1 MEITSTHIDNYLS
14 TLEPNRL
21 EDILIL
27 TNLLSKVTGRSPKLW
42 GSSIIGYG
50 NLFYK
55 YPSNTSGHMPIIGL
69 SSRKQAITLYL
80 SYDVNQFDIL
90 SSLGKYTTGK
100 GCLYIKKLEDIDLN
114 ILEKLLH
121 QVYHHVLNLDFVKLI
136 D

>member
-1 MEITSTHIDNYLS
+1 MEITSTHIDSYLS

-21 EDILIL
+21 QDIIVL
-27 TNLLSKVTGRSPKLW
+27 TTLLSKVTGRSPKLW

-50 NLFYK
+50 KLYYK

-80 SYDVNQFDIL
+80 SYDVSQFDIL
-90 SSLGKYTTGK
+90 SNLGKYTTGK
-100 GCLYIKKLEDIDLN
+100 GCLYVKKLEDIDLD

-121 QVYHHVLNLDFVKLI
+121 EVYHHVLKDRKSVV
-136 D
+136 

>member
-1 MEITSTHIDNYLS
+1 MEITSTHIDNYLL
-14 TLEPNRL
+14 TIEPNRL
-21 EDILIL
+21 DDILIL

-55 YPSNTSGHMPIIGL
+55 YPSKTSGHMPIIGL

-100 GCLYIKKLEDIDLN
+100 GCLYIKKIRRC
-114 ILEKLLH
+114 
-121 QVYHHVLNLDFVKLI
+121 
-136 D
+136 

>member
-1 MEITSTHIDNYLS
+1 MEITSPHIDNYLL
-14 TLEPNRL
+14 TIEPNRL
-21 EDILIL
+21 DDILIL

-55 YPSNTSGHMPIIGL
+55 YPSKTSGHMPIIGL

-100 GCLYIKKLEDIDLN
+100 GCLYIKKLEDINLN